1 MAIVR
6 ITLPDDLARD
16 LADSGLLEPQVI
28 ETILRDQ
35 LRAKRV
41 SDLTAIRA
49 ALRANPLGPMTN
61 EEINA
66 EIEAYRAEQRR
77 AAGP

>member
-6 ITLPDDLARD
+6 IDLPDDLARE
-16 LADSGLLEPQVI
+16 LAESGLLEPALI

-35 LRAKRV
+35 LRATRIK
-41 SDLTAIRA
+41 DLATVRA
-49 ALRANPLGPMTN
+49 AQRINPLEPMTN
-61 EEINA
+61 DEINA